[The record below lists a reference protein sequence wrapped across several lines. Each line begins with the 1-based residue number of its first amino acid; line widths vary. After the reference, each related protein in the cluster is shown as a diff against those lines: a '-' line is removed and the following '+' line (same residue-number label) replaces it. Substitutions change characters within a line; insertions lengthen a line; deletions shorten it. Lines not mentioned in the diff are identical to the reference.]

1 MKFKIFLFFA
11 CVLVI
16 AISIFI
22 FGSAGQYL
30 IKKDAPVKADAMVVL
45 MGSITDRSLQ
55 AAELFEKGMVNRVII
70 VEANIGDYHQK
81 LIKKGI
87 PIISNTEQ
95 MRESL
100 ISFGIPQDSIIILPG
115 KASSTRMEACIVRDY
130 IRRNNSIDTLLVVS
144 SNYHTRRASMIF
156 KSEINNNENLVG
168 VLVYPSEYSEF
179 SPKKWWRKRK
189 GIKIVLLEHI
199 KIIAFHAFYKW
210 RACMD

>member
-130 IRRNNSIDTLLVVS
+130 IRRNNSID
-144 SNYHTRRASMIF
+144 I
-156 KSEINNNENLVG
+156 
-168 VLVYPSEYSEF
+168 
-179 SPKKWWRKRK
+179 
-189 GIKIVLLEHI
+189 
-199 KIIAFHAFYKW
+199 
-210 RACMD
+210 